1 MKENPSSDVKFVC
14 MGGSRGR
21 VVTLARLAAEELKD
35 HYPISPEAATTDI
48 ARKAGRFAS

>member
-1 MKENPSSDVKFVC
+1 MKVNLLSDIKFVC